1 MIIWH
6 QLSHL
11 SHQCMGILILKNH
24 ACNLLCAY
32 RCDTYVHHHQK
43 QHITSCLYLYT
54 YSFCSSFIYL
64 SIPIRY
70 VVDSVMTLLL
80 QLDGEKAVTSI
91 APSWRVSLSHTAH
104 KVRMDDGEIIKLI
117 NIKSWPQSQL
127 LYVLY
132 REFSYHD
139 TWFLL
144 CSGLSGPLSDTCP
157 DNWNHPDN
165 ENGSTST

>member
-1 MIIWH
+1 MHVI
-6 QLSHL
+6 
-11 SHQCMGILILKNH
+11 
-24 ACNLLCAY
+24 Y
-32 RCDTYVHHHQK
+32 YVHIDVMYVHYHQK

-117 NIKSWPQSQL
+117 NIKS
-127 LYVLY
+127 
-132 REFSYHD
+132 
-139 TWFLL
+139 
-144 CSGLSGPLSDTCP
+144 
-157 DNWNHPDN
+157 
-165 ENGSTST
+165 